1 MKKKYINNPLA
12 IKSMISDKQIDQVIP
27 PPCSNIDAE
36 FYINVQR
43 PTPLDTIQN
52 IRKEVKSR
60 SILASSP
67 ISR

>member
-1 MKKKYINNPLA
+1 
-12 IKSMISDKQIDQVIP
+12 MISDKQIDKVIP
-27 PPCSNIDAE
+27 PCSTIDAE

-43 PTPLDTIQN
+43 PTPLDQIQN
-52 IRKEVKSR
+52 IRKEVKSK

>member
-12 IKSMISDKQIDQVIP
+12 IKSMISHKQIDKVI

-43 PTPLDTIQN
+43 PTPLDPIQN